1 MYLGR
6 DFQSFAHNDISSKSP
21 YEAAGFPKNYKVTM
35 KDFTTDNLHMTWK
48 RPLPDLTTGLSYGDR
63 FFNERLGIMLAGS
76 YLNTYRGKES
86 ELYYQPGKTRNGIEY
101 RNYSTQQTRIGAH
114 ANLDYDFNRNHK
126 LTWYNGYMDMDEA
139 EVRDGSDDQDR
150 TIRMKWVHQY
160 IYLSLIHI

>member
-1 MYLGR
+1 
-6 DFQSFAHNDISSKSP
+6 
-21 YEAAGFPKNYKVTM
+21 
-35 KDFTTDNLHMTWK
+35 
-48 RPLPDLTTGLSYGDR
+48 
-63 FFNERLGIMLAGS
+63 MLAGS

-139 EVRDGSDDQDR
+139 EVRDGSDESRPCHPDE
-150 TIRMKWVHQY
+150 MG
-160 IYLSLIHI
+160 SSIHIQLYVEGRTSLFE